1 MHYCQFVQ
9 DGEQRRNKDWQM
21 REHADEKQ
29 NALHVIEV
37 GIQK

>member
-1 MHYCQFVQ
+1 
-9 DGEQRRNKDWQM
+9 M

-37 GIQK
+37 GIQKLLLSILLSKPDKQDIVL